1 MKKAEFIEAGEIVN
15 THGIRGEVRILS
27 WLDSPEYLKSF
38 KTLYVDAKPL
48 RVRAARVHKGA
59 VIAALEG
66 VEDMNAAMAL
76 KHETVYIDRADAH
89 LPEGGYFLSDLLGAR
104 VVSDTGEEL
113 GELADVLERPANNVY
128 VVRGGA
134 GERLIPDVPEFIL
147 EKNAE
152 QGRITVH
159 LIEGL

>member
-1 MKKAEFIEAGEIVN
+1 MKKAEYIEAGEIVN

-66 VEDMNAAMAL
+66 VEDVNAAMAL
-76 KHETVYIDRADAH
+76 KGKTVYIARADAR
-89 LPEGGYFLSDLLGAR
+89 LPEGAFFLADILGAEVVDELGAR
-104 VVSDTGEEL
+104 L
-113 GELADVLERPANNVY
+113 GVLAEVLENPGNRIY
-128 VVRGGA
+128 VVRG
-134 GERLIPDVPEFIL
+134 EREHLIPAVPEFIL
-147 EKNAE
+147 NTDVE
-152 QGRITVH
+152 GGVITVR
-159 LIEGL
+159 LIEGM

>member
-1 MKKAEFIEAGEIVN
+1 MKKAELIEAGEIVN

-66 VEDMNAAMAL
+66 VEDVNAAMAL
-76 KHETVYIDRADAH
+76 KGKAVHIARADAR
-89 LPEGGYFLSDLLGAR
+89 LPEGTFFLADILGAE
-104 VVSDTGEEL
+104 VVTEEGARL
-113 GELADVLERPANNVY
+113 GVLAEVLENPGNRIY
-128 VVRGGA
+128 VVRG
-134 GERLIPDVPEFIL
+134 EREHLIPAVPEFIL
-147 EKNAE
+147 NTDVE
-152 QGRITVH
+152 GGVITVR
-159 LIEGL
+159 LIEGM